1 GVCRL
6 PRALVHGLRIRQLA
20 LPHRRGVVPLL
31 PRHRAAGVAAA
42 QHLPAGLDERRPL
55 LAPDRH
61 RAHGPP
67 PRRVAAPHGRSPRI
81 RPARPRGRRTRRRVR
96 RARMGVPAR
105 HGRHDE
111 LRRRQPHAAIRCPAD
126 RASVCRTRKERASMT
141 TYVYYPRGLA
151 TGGPEALHQLVDS
164 LRRQGQDA
172 YLVPIPGTATAE
184 RAARYDHYDAPE
196 AGAVDDA
203 AGNIVV
209 VPETQALLLKPLRRA
224 QGYLWWLSIDYAPRF
239 VIERDTTSLLPIE
252 RTRNTRF
259 PLLQVRRVKRYLR
272 GIATREDALLAR
284 VGHLAQSHYAWNHVF
299 AHLGRPGSIVSDYTP
314 AGVSAVAPS
323 SAPRIARIA
332 YNPAKSRPIMAEF
345 ARRWPGI
352 ELLPLQNMTADEV
365 AEALATSLVYLDLGA
380 HPGKDRMPREAALAG
395 SIVLVANRGAAA
407 NGVDVP
413 LPQEHKIDVLP
424 DIVANAKRAYD
435 AVLADPAAAD
445 AAQADYRA
453 RIPRERDIF
462 DAESRRVFIEATPGS
477 DGAAP
482 AA

>member
-1 GVCRL
+1 
-6 PRALVHGLRIRQLA
+6 
-20 LPHRRGVVPLL
+20 
-31 PRHRAAGVAAA
+31 
-42 QHLPAGLDERRPL
+42 
-55 LAPDRH
+55 
-61 RAHGPP
+61 
-67 PRRVAAPHGRSPRI
+67 
-81 RPARPRGRRTRRRVR
+81 
-96 RARMGVPAR
+96 
-105 HGRHDE
+105 
-111 LRRRQPHAAIRCPAD
+111 
-126 RASVCRTRKERASMT
+126 MT

-172 YLVPIPGTATAE
+172 YLVAIPGTE
-184 RAARYDHYDAPE
+184 GEPRASRYAHYDAPE

-203 AGNIVV
+203 AGNTVV
-209 VPETQALLLKPLRRA
+209 VPETQALLLAPLRRA
-224 QGYLWWLSIDYAPRF
+224 RGFVWWLSIDYAPRF

-259 PLLQVRRVKRYLR
+259 PLLQVRRVKRWAR
-272 GIATREDALLAR
+272 GIATGEDALLQR

-314 AGVSAVAPS
+314 QVATGS
-323 SAPRIARIA
+323 GSGDRIARIA

-352 ELLPLQNMTADEV
+352 ELLPLQNMTGAEV
-365 AEALATSLVYLDLGA
+365 AQALESSLVYLDLGA

-395 SIVLVANRGAAA
+395 SVVLVANRGAAA

-413 LPQEHKIDVLP
+413 LPQAHKIDVLP

-435 AVLADPAAAD
+435 AVLADPAAAH

-453 RIPRERDIF
+453 RIPRERDVF
-462 DAESRRVFIEATPGS
+462 DAEVHRVFIEGELGD
-477 DGAAP
+477 DGAVP
-482 AA
+482 TPFT

>member
-1 GVCRL
+1 
-6 PRALVHGLRIRQLA
+6 
-20 LPHRRGVVPLL
+20 
-31 PRHRAAGVAAA
+31 
-42 QHLPAGLDERRPL
+42 
-55 LAPDRH
+55 
-61 RAHGPP
+61 
-67 PRRVAAPHGRSPRI
+67 
-81 RPARPRGRRTRRRVR
+81 
-96 RARMGVPAR
+96 
-105 HGRHDE
+105 
-111 LRRRQPHAAIRCPAD
+111 
-126 RASVCRTRKERASMT
+126 MT

-172 YLVPIPGTATAE
+172 YLVPIPGTAYSD
-184 RAARYDHYDAPE
+184 RAARYAHYDAPE

-209 VPETQALLLKPLRRA
+209 VPETQAMLLKPLRRA
-224 QGYLWWLSIDYAPRF
+224 QGYVWWLSIDYAPRF

-259 PLLQVRRVKRYLR
+259 PLLQVRRVKRFFR
-272 GIATREDALLAR
+272 GAISGEDALLKR
-284 VGHLAQSHYAWNHVF
+284 VGHLAQSHYAWSHVF
-299 AHLGRPGSIVSDYTP
+299 AHLGRVGSVVSDYTP
-314 AGVSAVAPS
+314 AGVTSGSA
-323 SAPRIARIA
+323 SAGASAGAGSAGRVARIA

-352 ELLPLQNMTADEV
+352 ELLPLQNMTGAEV
-365 AEALATSLVYLDLGA
+365 AEALESSLVYLDLGA

-413 LPQEHKIDVLP
+413 LPQSHKIDVLP

-435 AVLADPAAAD
+435 AVLADPAAAH

-453 RIPRERDIF
+453 RIPRERDTF
-462 DAESRRVFIEATPGS
+462 DAEVRSVFIDGS
-477 DGAAP
+477 HGADGAVPSA
-482 AA
+482 

>member
-1 GVCRL
+1 
-6 PRALVHGLRIRQLA
+6 
-20 LPHRRGVVPLL
+20 
-31 PRHRAAGVAAA
+31 
-42 QHLPAGLDERRPL
+42 
-55 LAPDRH
+55 
-61 RAHGPP
+61 
-67 PRRVAAPHGRSPRI
+67 
-81 RPARPRGRRTRRRVR
+81 
-96 RARMGVPAR
+96 
-105 HGRHDE
+105 
-111 LRRRQPHAAIRCPAD
+111 
-126 RASVCRTRKERASMT
+126 MT

-172 YLVPIPGTATAE
+172 YLVPIPGTAGAE
-184 RAARYDHYDAPE
+184 RAERYAHYDAPE

-203 AGNIVV
+203 RGNIVV

-224 QGYLWWLSIDYAPRF
+224 QGYVWWLSIDYAPRF

-259 PLLQVRRVKRYLR
+259 PLLQVRRVKRWAR
-272 GIATREDALLAR
+272 GIATGEDALLQR
-284 VGHLAQSHYAWNHVF
+284 VGHLAQSHYAWSHVF
-299 AHLGRPGSIVSDYTP
+299 AHLGRAGSIVSDYTP
-314 AGVSAVAPS
+314 AGVLEGPTAGGAGAGDGPSAEVRA
-323 SAPRIARIA
+323 AAGGARVARIA

-352 ELLPLQNMTADEV
+352 ELLPLQNMTAAEV
-365 AEALATSLVYLDLGA
+365 AAALASSLVYLDLGA

-395 SIVLVANRGAAA
+395 SVVLVANRGAAA

-413 LPQEHKIDVLP
+413 LPQAHKIDVLP

-435 AVLADPAAAD
+435 AVLADPAAAH

-453 RIPRERDIF
+453 RIPRERDVF
-462 DAESRRVFIEATPGS
+462 DAEVAAVFIDGKLGA

-482 AA
+482 TPFI

>member
-1 GVCRL
+1 
-6 PRALVHGLRIRQLA
+6 
-20 LPHRRGVVPLL
+20 
-31 PRHRAAGVAAA
+31 
-42 QHLPAGLDERRPL
+42 
-55 LAPDRH
+55 
-61 RAHGPP
+61 
-67 PRRVAAPHGRSPRI
+67 
-81 RPARPRGRRTRRRVR
+81 
-96 RARMGVPAR
+96 
-105 HGRHDE
+105 
-111 LRRRQPHAAIRCPAD
+111 
-126 RASVCRTRKERASMT
+126 MT

-172 YLVPIPGTATAE
+172 YLVPIPGTAGAE
-184 RAARYDHYDAPE
+184 RAERYAHYDAPE

-203 AGNIVV
+203 RGNIVV

-224 QGYLWWLSIDYAPRF
+224 QGYVWWLSIDYAPRF

-259 PLLQVRRVKRYLR
+259 PLLQVRRVKRALR
-272 GIATREDALLAR
+272 GAATGEDALLGR
-284 VGHLAQSHYAWNHVF
+284 VGHLAQSHYAWSHVF
-299 AHLGRPGSIVSDYTP
+299 AHLGRAGSIVSDYTP
-314 AGVSAVAPS
+314 QVATTAGSAD
-323 SAPRIARIA
+323 RIARIA

-352 ELLPLQNMTADEV
+352 ELLPLQNMTGAEV
-365 AEALATSLVYLDLGA
+365 AQALESSLVYLDLGA

-395 SIVLVANRGAAA
+395 SVVLVANRGAAA

-413 LPQEHKIDVLP
+413 LPQAHKIDVLP

-435 AVLADPAAAD
+435 AVLADPAAAH

-453 RIPRERDIF
+453 RIPRERDVF
-462 DAESRRVFIEATPGS
+462 DAEVAAVFIEGKLGA

-482 AA
+482 TPFK

>member
-1 GVCRL
+1 
-6 PRALVHGLRIRQLA
+6 
-20 LPHRRGVVPLL
+20 
-31 PRHRAAGVAAA
+31 
-42 QHLPAGLDERRPL
+42 
-55 LAPDRH
+55 
-61 RAHGPP
+61 
-67 PRRVAAPHGRSPRI
+67 
-81 RPARPRGRRTRRRVR
+81 
-96 RARMGVPAR
+96 
-105 HGRHDE
+105 
-111 LRRRQPHAAIRCPAD
+111 
-126 RASVCRTRKERASMT
+126 MT

-172 YLVPIPGTATAE
+172 YLVAIPGTE
-184 RAARYDHYDAPE
+184 GEPRASRYAHYDAPE

-203 AGNIVV
+203 AGNTVV
-209 VPETQALLLKPLRRA
+209 VPETQALLLAPLRRA
-224 QGYLWWLSIDYAPRF
+224 RGFVWWLSIDYAPRF

-259 PLLQVRRVKRYLR
+259 PLLQVRRVKRWAR
-272 GIATREDALLAR
+272 GIATGEDALLQR

-314 AGVSAVAPS
+314 QVATGAGSAD
-323 SAPRIARIA
+323 RIARIA

-352 ELLPLQNMTADEV
+352 ELLPLQNMTGAEV
-365 AEALATSLVYLDLGA
+365 AQALESSLVYLDLGA

-395 SIVLVANRGAAA
+395 SVVLVANRGAAA

-413 LPQEHKIDVLP
+413 LPQAHKIDVLP

-435 AVLADPAAAD
+435 AVLADPAAAH

-453 RIPRERDIF
+453 RIPRERDVF
-462 DAESRRVFIEATPGS
+462 DAEVRRVFIEGELGD
-477 DGAAP
+477 DGAVP
-482 AA
+482 TPFT